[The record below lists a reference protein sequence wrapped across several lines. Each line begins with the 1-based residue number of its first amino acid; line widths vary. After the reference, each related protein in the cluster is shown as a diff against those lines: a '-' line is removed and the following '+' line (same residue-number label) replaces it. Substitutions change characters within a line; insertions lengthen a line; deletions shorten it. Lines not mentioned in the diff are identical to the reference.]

1 VYLAG
6 RRTHLTASFAGMWTP
21 FDGAKGT
28 SVLLLADDFFFVA
41 HDSISMRCR
50 LSDRA
55 VRLGLAGALLGE
67 QVLFR
72 RINLR
77 GGRLRI
83 VDPTPPRDALAH
95 TVLDHLLAEP
105 GVTSMRDWLRFF
117 ARDAYEKVSQRLIRE
132 GHVHVR
138 EERRFLLRVTTVL
151 EPTMTTRAG
160 WPESRLASRLSAGL
174 ALEPP
179 DVVLAGLVAATGLDT
194 YVLADTPPHA
204 RPYLQ
209 RIVSSLPPSLRE
221 VVAQTAVAVGDAV
234 LNART

>member
-1 VYLAG
+1 
-6 RRTHLTASFAGMWTP
+6 M
-21 FDGAKGT
+21 
-28 SVLLLADDFFFVA
+28 LLLADDFFFVA
-41 HDSISMRCR
+41 HDSISMKRR
-50 LSDRA
+50 LADRV

-72 RINLR
+72 RINVR
-77 GGRLRI
+77 GERI
-83 VDPTPPRDALAH
+83 RVVDPSPPRDALAH

-117 ARDAYEKVSQRLIRE
+117 AQDAYEKVLQRLIRE
-132 GHVHVR
+132 GHVYVR
-138 EERRFLLRVTTVL
+138 EERRFLRVITVF

-160 WPESRLASRLSAGL
+160 WPESRLASRLSAGA

-209 RIVSSLPPSLRE
+209 RVVSSLPPSLRE
-221 VVAQTAVAVGDAV
+221 VVNQTATAVGDAV

>member
-1 VYLAG
+1 
-6 RRTHLTASFAGMWTP
+6 MCPP
-21 FDGAKGT
+21 FGGAEGIP
-28 SVLLLADDFFFVA
+28 VLLLADDFFFVA
-41 HDSISMRCR
+41 HDSISMKCR

-77 GGRLRI
+77 GGRIRI
-83 VDPTPPRDALAH
+83 VDPSPPRDALAH
-95 TVLDHLLAEP
+95 TVLDHLAAEP
-105 GVTSMRDWLRFF
+105 DVISVRDWLRFF
-117 ARDAYEKVSQRLIRE
+117 ARDAYEMVSQRLVRE

-138 EERRFLLRVTTVL
+138 EERRFLRVITML
-151 EPTMTTRAG
+151 EPTKTTRSG
-160 WPESRLASRLSAGL
+160 WPESRLANRLSKGA

-179 DVVLAGLVAATGLDT
+179 DVVLAGLVAATGLDA
-194 YVLADTPPHA
+194 YVLNDTPPQA

-209 RIVSSLPPSLRE
+209 RVVDSLPPSLRE
-221 VVAQTAVAVGDAV
+221 VVNQTAAAVGDAV